1 MTGVIATA
9 LAFATIA
16 TLIFI
21 GVRMKMPPPDPDW
34 REHLPQAPP
43 PPPRW
48 WFVLWFGRWPML
60 VAVVL
65 ASAFE
70 AEALAMAFLALYL
83 AMTVVPLGWR
93 FKTAMRRRRAAART
107 PSDG

>member
-1 MTGVIATA
+1 MTGIIATA

-16 TLIFI
+16 TLMVV

-48 WFVLWFGRWPML
+48 WFVLWFGRWPMI
-60 VAVVL
+60 
-65 ASAFE
+65 F
-70 AEALAMAFLALYL
+70 AMAVAAALKAKALVWVLFALYL
-83 AMTVVPLGWR
+83 AMTVVPLAWR
-93 FKTAMRRRRAAART
+93 YKTAMRIRRAAART
-107 PSDG
+107 PPNG